1 MPSTR
6 APNSVDVFF
15 PGQDIMAFDPS
26 TFHGIVPPVVTP
38 LTGRFEVD
46 YGSFTRVIEHLI
58 AGGVHG
64 LFVLGSTSEVVFHDA
79 ATRRKILDRSA
90 APTYELQSLMRISYA
105 VFCLNNTQNYIH

>member
-64 LFVLGSTSEVVFHDA
+64 LFVLGSTSEVVVHDE
-79 ATRRKILDRSA
+79 ATRRKNLDHNVTDVGGRVPLPAGSIHPPT
-90 APTYELQSLMRISYA
+90 APTHGMGR
-105 VFCLNNTQNYIH
+105 